1 MLFYEFDMLDNF
13 IKNNLISNLKVEK
26 ENMKQIIT
34 LYDNK
39 KSNLLEITNNL
50 VEVVDSMS
58 MDKNKLE
65 NFYETISLLKKSFEN
80 INDIQ
85 ILASTL
91 YEDLNATI
99 SLYDKD
105 IENNKEEIK
114 ANLIEYNKKEDE
126 LFHKILE
133 FENINTSVL
142 NSAIEL
148 SFRVLDKKIKKKT
161 ILTNTVSE
169 NDTKKVDIELEPFD
183 CNVLTISEKHQK
195 AYLPF
200 FYSEVQ
206 AIYQNSNNKYQTLQ
220 DVVDDLYIVPLS
232 RFKNS
237 TIARFKES
245 FHLIRE
251 KEKGSITKALDLGLE
266 LMFKSELNPIII
278 AACRNLDELDIY
290 LDCLEENELNDF
302 SCFEIKFE
310 VMPELIKK
318 TELRFPKQYHH
329 KKKLI

>member
-1 MLFYEFDMLDNF
+1 MLFYEFDMLDNL
-13 IKNNLISNLKVEK
+13 IKNNLISNLKAEK
-26 ENMKQIIT
+26 ENIKQIIN

-39 KSNLLEITNNL
+39 KSSLLEITNNMIEIADL
-50 VEVVDSMS
+50 IDEH
-58 MDKNKLE
+58 KIE

-80 INDIQ
+80 INNIQ
-85 ILASTL
+85 ILASKL
-91 YEDLNATI
+91 YEDLNLTI

-148 SFRVLDKKIKKKT
+148 SFRAFDKKIKKKT
-161 ILTNTVSE
+161 IFVNTTSE
-169 NDTKKVDIELEPFD
+169 NDNKKVDIELEPHD
-183 CNVLTISEKHQK
+183 CNILTVSEKYQK

-200 FYSEVQ
+200 FYSDVQ
-206 AIYQNSNNKYQTLQ
+206 TIYQNSNDKYQTLQ

-245 FHLIRE
+245 FHLVRE

-266 LMFKSELNPIII
+266 LMFKYELNPIII

-290 LDCLEENELNDF
+290 LDCLEENELYDF

-310 VMPELIKK
+310 VMPKK
-318 TELRFPKQYHH
+318 
-329 KKKLI
+329 I

>member
-1 MLFYEFDMLDNF
+1 MLFYEFDVLDNF
-13 IKNNLISNLKVEK
+13 IKNNLMSNLKTEK
-26 ENMKQIIT
+26 ENITQIIN

-39 KSNLLEITNNL
+39 KSNLLEITNNMI
-50 VEVVDSMS
+50 EVSDLI
-58 MDKNKLE
+58 DKNKLE

-80 INDIQ
+80 INSIQ
-85 ILASTL
+85 ILASKL
-91 YEDLNATI
+91 YEDLNSTI

-148 SFRVLDKKIKKKT
+148 SFSVLDKKIKRKT
-161 ILTNTVSE
+161 QFVNTIFE
-169 NDTKKVDIELEPFD
+169 NDHKKVDIELEPHD

-206 AIYQNSNNKYQTLQ
+206 NIFRNSNGKYQTLQ

-237 TIARFKES
+237 SIARFKES

-251 KEKGSITKALDLGLE
+251 KEKGSITRALDLGLE
-266 LMFKSELNPIII
+266 LMFQYELNPIII

-290 LDCLEENELNDF
+290 LDCLEENELYDF

-310 VMPELIKK
+310 VMPQL
-318 TELRFPKQYHH
+318 L
-329 KKKLI
+329 KKKDTFYD